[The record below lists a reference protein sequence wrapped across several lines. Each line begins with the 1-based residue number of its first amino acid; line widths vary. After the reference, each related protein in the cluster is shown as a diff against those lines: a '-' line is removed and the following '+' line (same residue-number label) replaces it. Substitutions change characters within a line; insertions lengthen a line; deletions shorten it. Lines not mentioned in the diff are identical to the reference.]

1 MDDKLA
7 ILAVDLGID
16 DLMFR
21 DLIEIVGVVRSV
33 LETPLDL
40 AVTRADRK
48 HTRRPLVVAG
58 PIFRIPVGPGIA
70 DTLVDRVGLSI
81 IGAGFPDR
89 ATAVLPALLAVL
101 PGLVAGLAGAG
112 DSVGPP
118 RLLAGVEVDALDES
132 ADAELATGDADNA
145 DVTDDQRRHRDRL
158 GNGGIADPG
167 LPHHLASRL
176 VEREQAPIERDRDH
190 LVLP

>member
-7 ILAVDLGID
+7 VLAVDLGID

-33 LETPLDL
+33 LEPPLDL
-40 AVTRADRK
+40 AVTRADRE

-70 DTLVDRVGLSI
+70 DALVDRVGLSI

-89 ATAVLPALLAVL
+89 AAAVLPALLAVL
-101 PGLVAGLAGAG
+101 PGLVAGLAGARDG
-112 DSVGPP
+112 VGPP
-118 RLLAGVEVDALDES
+118 HLLAGVEVDALDES
-132 ADAELATGDADNA
+132 ADAELATGGAGNA
-145 DVTDDQRRHRDRL
+145 DVTHCQRRQRDRL
-158 GNGGIADPG
+158 ADGRVP
-167 LPHHLASRL
+167 A
-176 VEREQAPIERDRDH
+176 
-190 LVLP
+190 

>member
-33 LETPLDL
+33 LEPPLDL
-40 AVTRADRK
+40 AVARADRE

-70 DTLVDRVGLSI
+70 DALVDRVGLGI
-81 IGAGFPDR
+81 IGGGFPDR
-89 ATAVLPALLAVL
+89 AAAVFPALLAVI
-101 PGLVAGLAGAG
+101 PGLVAGLAGARAG
-112 DSVGPP
+112 VVPP
-118 RLLAGVEVDALDES
+118 HLLAGVDMGALDDCTV
-132 ADAELATGDADNA
+132 AALATG
-145 DVTDDQRRHRDRL
+145 
-158 GNGGIADPG
+158 
-167 LPHHLASRL
+167 
-176 VEREQAPIERDRDH
+176 
-190 LVLP
+190 